1 MTAGPARHAG
11 AVGITVAPE
20 PWASPEGEALRR
32 AQRAELDARYGSDD
46 HEPGSPPT
54 ADDIAVFVVARD
66 GAGTAVG
73 CGALRLLEGA
83 SADRGSAE
91 IKRMYVLPASRG
103 SGAATAVLR
112 ALEAEAAR
120 RGVGE
125 LLLETGTEQPDAIRF
140 YEREGYRLIP
150 NFGPYRGEPL
160 SVCYARTL
168 GVPGR

>member
-1 MTAGPARHAG
+1 MSAGSARHAQTAG
-11 AVGITVAPE
+11 FTVAPE
-20 PWASPEGEALRR
+20 PWASSEGESLRR

-46 HEPGSPPT
+46 HEPGAPPT

-73 CGALRLLEGA
+73 CGALRLLERS
-83 SADRGSAE
+83 SADHASAE
-91 IKRMYVLPASRG
+91 IKRMYVLPSSRG

-112 ALEAEAAR
+112 ALEAEAVR
-120 RGVGE
+120 CGVGE

-168 GVPGR
+168 DLPGT